1 MFKELALTVVHIKPT
16 EKCPTESD
24 HVQTEMVLPDRPE
37 IASICL
43 AAPSKYSPISFHAAK

>member
-1 MFKELALTVVHIKPT
+1 MFKELALTVHIKPT

-24 HVQTEMVLPDRPE
+24 HVQTEMVLPERPE

-43 AAPSKYSPISFHAAK
+43 AAPSKYSPISFHTAK